1 MATNRLEH
9 IKAEYLRSA
18 YSDVPGEDVQWLV
31 RRVEKLQRL
40 CQESAEWHKP
50 LSHVRIPFSQM
61 LQKLEAAA
69 NGEEV

>member
-31 RRVEKLQRL
+31 RRVEKLQSL
-40 CQESAEWHKP
+40 CRAALPWNEDP
-50 LSHVRIPFSQM
+50 ILVP
-61 LQKLEAAA
+61 KLEAAA
-69 NGEEV
+69 NGQEF